1 MTDQRTRDEF
11 EQTME
16 IEREAP
22 LVPAITPNQRTP
34 ASDADVRRE
43 LSALRTRLDRLEAA
57 IQTRTENQ

>member
-22 LVPAITPNQRTP
+22 LVPALTPREPT
-34 ASDADVRRE
+34 AATDEDIRRE
-43 LSALRTRLDRLEAA
+43 LSALRTRLDRLETA